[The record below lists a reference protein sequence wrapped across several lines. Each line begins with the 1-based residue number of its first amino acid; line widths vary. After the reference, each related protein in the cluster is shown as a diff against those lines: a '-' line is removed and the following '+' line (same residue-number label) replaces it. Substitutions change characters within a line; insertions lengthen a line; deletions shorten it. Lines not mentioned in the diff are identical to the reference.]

1 MQLEAETATIV
12 DLAERDEM
20 LEDLGEGALFRMVR
34 SASGQ
39 IDRGAD
45 DPAFDAAVSRFA
57 AAAQTARTS
66 ASRLTA

>member
-1 MQLEAETATIV
+1 MQLESETSTIV

-20 LEDLGEGALFRMVR
+20 LEDLGEGPLFRMVR

-39 IDRGAD
+39 IDSGAD
-45 DPAFDAAVSRFA
+45 DPAFDAVSRFA